1 MARLGSY
8 RTQTVRAAI
17 QDLFAMRIIVAA
29 IVLGLLTPAVAAEF
43 RTCKGG
49 HRVTCVVDGD
59 TFWLRG
65 EKVRLEG
72 YDSPEMGPPK
82 CSRPAVG
89 AAEARDALTHLLNS
103 GPIELE
109 RRGVDRHGRTLA
121 RVLVNGQDITMKMI
135 SDGHGRRYQRG
146 QQSWC

>member
-1 MARLGSY
+1 MKIILVAF
-8 RTQTVRAAI
+8 AI
-17 QDLFAMRIIVAA
+17 
-29 IVLGLLTPAVAAEF
+29 GLLTLPAAAADF

-59 TFWLRG
+59 TFWLKG
-65 EKVRLEG
+65 EKIRLEG

-89 AAEARDALTHLLNS
+89 AIEARDALTQLLNS
-103 GPIELE
+103 GTVELK
-109 RRGVDRHGRTLA
+109 RRGVDRYGRTLA
-121 RVLVNGQDITMKMI
+121 RVMINGQDITDTMI
-135 SDGHGRRYQRG
+135 GAGHGRRYQRG